1 MATKKAT
8 VEDKNRKDYVT
19 DKWEQEVRES
29 LTKKK
34 TASVGEILSKSD
46 KALVAAQVAK
56 ETDIRTHISVLQ
68 AKVKRGVELVMSLVA
83 SNTDMMQRYVG
94 ELAESLLVTAF
105 GTGSFLLDQ
114 RPFEVFLV
122 GPSEERDPSVR

>member
-1 MATKKAT
+1 MATKKAA
-8 VEDKNRKDYVT
+8 VEDKNRKDYLT

-34 TASVGEILSKSD
+34 TAGAGDNLSKSD
-46 KALVAAQVAK
+46 KALVAAQLAK
-56 ETDIRTHISVLQ
+56 ETDLRARISAQQ
-68 AKVKRGVELVMSLVA
+68 AKVKRGVELVMSLSA
-83 SNTDMMQRYVG
+83 SNTDIMQRYSG
-94 ELAESLLVTAF
+94 ELAELLLVTAS

-122 GPSEERDPSVR
+122 GLS